1 MGMRIILTFKGLNKV
16 IRLSLHYRK
25 GLYKKKNRLAIK
37 SLKGDFYPDLS
48 TG

>member
-16 IRLSLHYRK
+16 IRLSLHYSK
-25 GLYKKKNRLAIK
+25 GLYKKKIDSPK

-48 TG
+48 IG